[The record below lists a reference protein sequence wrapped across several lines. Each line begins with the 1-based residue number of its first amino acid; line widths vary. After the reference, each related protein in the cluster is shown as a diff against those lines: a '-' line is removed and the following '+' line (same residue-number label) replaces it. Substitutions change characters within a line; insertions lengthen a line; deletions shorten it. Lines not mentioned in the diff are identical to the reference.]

1 MRADGD
7 LFITLVHGTWPR
19 NFWRDVF
26 LMPFY
31 GKWPT
36 RSFPKS
42 LWFADGSEFRNRL
55 TAELSKR
62 GLSARISPF
71 LWSGANSVRER
82 DNAAQ
87 ELVEHIRAKQ
97 SDYPGSIQVV
107 IAHSHGGNVA
117 VRALDQLGVT
127 GDEIFITTIATP
139 FVEIL
144 RAKLLPAETRRIYG
158 MLSVT
163 TSFLIPYYAK
173 AIKDAYFPALNQN
186 VPFDVIVGLVGAFT
200 FFLFF
205 QLRDRNTRKVDELV
219 GLTSLSPSVR
229 KHPLLVLRAV
239 DDEAA
244 LTLAAATIGNRLS
257 RLLEKSFYKIW
268 VLLPFLLISLVVFI
282 PALIASWPLDHF
294 MASASAFMT
303 RFLGF
308 LQPVSDFMTWAFKT
322 LFLQFLQPVFSFE
335 EFPAF
340 ARGLV
345 LAFFAFLFLPGVF
358 NSAYGRELLPIFQGC
373 EINSQSAP
381 DSIDRQS
388 EFQSES
394 TPPNWGMVVTLHQAE
409 EARRGLRHGLWS
421 PPVCRTNSGVAAIRA
436 CLQSDMKPITTH
448 QPLPRALLSESH
460 RRPPYDSPKGLNEV
474 SNGSTGDLA
483 NPSGAGPLHPTN
495 RTSARSSRRS
505 AAGHEPKQEI

>member
-1 MRADGD
+1 MRADVD

-19 NFWRDVF
+19 NVWRDVF
-26 LMPFY
+26 LTPFY

-36 RSFPKS
+36 RSFPRS

-55 TAELSKR
+55 CAGLSKR

-82 DNAAQ
+82 DKAAQ
-87 ELVEHIRAKQ
+87 ELAEHIRAKQ
-97 SDYPGSIQVV
+97 FDHPGSIQVV

-117 VRALDQLGVT
+117 LRALDQSGVT

-144 RAKLLPAETRRIYG
+144 PTKLSPAETRRIDV
-158 MLSVT
+158 MVSLT
-163 TSFLIPYYAK
+163 TSVLIPQYATE
-173 AIKDAYFPALNQN
+173 IKYTYFPTLNQN
-186 VPFDVIVGLVGAFT
+186 VL
-200 FFLFF
+200 LFF
-205 QLRDRNTRKVDELV
+205 VALVCGLPFMLFFRLRARNTRAVDELV

-244 LTLAAATIGNRLS
+244 LTLAAATIGNRFS
-257 RLLEKSFYKIW
+257 RLLERSSYKIS
-268 VLLPFLLISLVVFI
+268 VLIRFFFISLFVFI
-282 PALIASWPLDHF
+282 LVLIAISFFWSLDHF
-294 MASASAFMT
+294 MASASAFMSP
-303 RFLGF
+303 FLGF
-308 LQPVSDFMTWAFKT
+308 LQPVSDFMAWAFKT
-322 LFLQFLQPVFSFE
+322 RLLQFLQPVFSFE
-335 EFPAF
+335 GFPAF

-394 TPPNWGMVVTLHQAE
+394 TPTNWGMVVTLHQAE
-409 EARRGLRHGLWS
+409 EARRGLRHGLYDHPQCAERIAGW
-421 PPVCRTNSGVAAIRA
+421 
-436 CLQSDMKPITTH
+436 LQSE
-448 QPLPRALLSESH
+448 LASRA
-460 RRPPYDSPKGLNEV
+460 
-474 SNGSTGDLA
+474 T
-483 NPSGAGPLHPTN
+483 
-495 RTSARSSRRS
+495 
-505 AAGHEPKQEI
+505 

>member
-1 MRADGD
+1 MRADVD

-19 NFWRDVF
+19 NVWRDVF
-26 LMPFY
+26 LTPFY

-36 RSFPKS
+36 RSFPRS

-55 TAELSKR
+55 CAGLSKR

-82 DNAAQ
+82 DKAAQ
-87 ELVEHIRAKQ
+87 ELAEHIRAKQ
-97 SDYPGSIQVV
+97 FDHPGSIQVV

-117 VRALDQLGVT
+117 LRALDQSGVT

-144 RAKLLPAETRRIYG
+144 PTKLSPAETRRIDV
-158 MLSVT
+158 MVSLT
-163 TSFLIPYYAK
+163 TSVLIPQYATE
-173 AIKDAYFPALNQN
+173 IKYTYFPTLNQN
-186 VPFDVIVGLVGAFT
+186 VLLFIVALVCGLPFM
-200 FFLFF
+200 LFF
-205 QLRDRNTRKVDELV
+205 RLRARNTRTVDELV

-244 LTLAAATIGNRLS
+244 LTLAAATIGNRFS
-257 RLLEKSFYKIW
+257 RLLERSSYKIS
-268 VLLPFLLISLVVFI
+268 VLIRFFFISLVVFI
-282 PALIASWPLDHF
+282 LVLIAISFFWSLDHF

-303 RFLGF
+303 PFLGF
-308 LQPVSDFMTWAFKT
+308 LQPVSDLMAWAFKT
-322 LFLQFLQPVFSFE
+322 RFLQFLQPVFSFE
-335 EFPAF
+335 GFPAF

-394 TPPNWGMVVTLHQAE
+394 TPTNWGMVVTLHQAE
-409 EARRGLRHGLWS
+409 EARRGLRHGLYDHPQCAERIAGW
-421 PPVCRTNSGVAAIRA
+421 
-436 CLQSDMKPITTH
+436 LQSE
-448 QPLPRALLSESH
+448 LASRA
-460 RRPPYDSPKGLNEV
+460 
-474 SNGSTGDLA
+474 T
-483 NPSGAGPLHPTN
+483 
-495 RTSARSSRRS
+495 
-505 AAGHEPKQEI
+505 

>member
-7 LFITLVHGTWPR
+7 LVITLVHGTWPR
-19 NFWRDVF
+19 NVWRDVF
-26 LMPFY
+26 LTAFY

-36 RSFPKS
+36 RSFSRS

-55 TAELSKR
+55 SAELSKR

-82 DNAAQ
+82 DKAAQ
-87 ELVEHIRAKQ
+87 ELAEHIRAKQ
-97 SDYPGSIQVV
+97 LDHPGSIQVL

-117 VRALDQLGVT
+117 LRALDQPGVT

-144 RAKLLPAETRRIYG
+144 PTKLLPAETLRIDV
-158 MLSVT
+158 MVSLT
-163 TSFLIPYYAK
+163 TSVLIPHYAI
-173 AIKDAYFPALNQN
+173 AINNAYFPTLNPNVLSLIVAL
-186 VPFDVIVGLVGAFT
+186 VCVLPFM
-200 FFLFF
+200 LFF
-205 QLRDRNTRKVDELV
+205 GLRARNTRTVDELV

-244 LTLAAATIGNRLS
+244 LTLAAATIGNRFS
-257 RLLEKSFYKIW
+257 RLLERSSYKIS
-268 VLLPFLLISLVVFI
+268 VLIGFLFISLVVFI
-282 PALIASWPLDHF
+282 LVLIAISIFWSLDDF

-308 LQPVSDFMTWAFKT
+308 LQPVSDFMAWAFKT
-322 LFLQFLQPVFSFE
+322 RFLQFLQPAFSFE
-335 EFPAF
+335 GFPAF

-381 DSIDRQS
+381 DSIERQS

-394 TPPNWGMVVTLHQAE
+394 TSTNWGMVVTLHQE
-409 EARRGLRHGLWS
+409 EARRGLRHGLYDHPQCAERIAGW
-421 PPVCRTNSGVAAIRA
+421 
-436 CLQSDMKPITTH
+436 LQSE
-448 QPLPRALLSESH
+448 LASRA
-460 RRPPYDSPKGLNEV
+460 
-474 SNGSTGDLA
+474 
-483 NPSGAGPLHPTN
+483 
-495 RTSARSSRRS
+495 
-505 AAGHEPKQEI
+505 I